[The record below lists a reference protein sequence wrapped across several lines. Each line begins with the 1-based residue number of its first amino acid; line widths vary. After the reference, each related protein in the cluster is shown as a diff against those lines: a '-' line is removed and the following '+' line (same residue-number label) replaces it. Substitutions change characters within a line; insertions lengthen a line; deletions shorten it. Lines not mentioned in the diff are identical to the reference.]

1 MYASLLPQIIAIPWL
16 RKVPT
21 ATPNNIEEDLFLAE
35 KDKTKIWVLSPSSDK
50 KISIKEI
57 IKVYTNCMKAS
68 PMKIFVNKYAKKYI
82 YMNK

>member
-1 MYASLLPQIIAIPWL
+1 MYDSLLPQIIAIPWL
-16 RKVPT
+16 RKVPI

-57 IKVYTNCMKAS
+57 IKQWY
-68 PMKIFVNKYAKKYI
+68 Y
-82 YMNK
+82 